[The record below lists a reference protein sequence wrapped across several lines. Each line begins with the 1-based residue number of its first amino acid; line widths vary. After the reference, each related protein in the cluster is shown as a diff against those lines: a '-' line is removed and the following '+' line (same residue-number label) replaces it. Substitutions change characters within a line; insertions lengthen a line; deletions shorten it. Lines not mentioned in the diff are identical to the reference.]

1 MKLYDEQ
8 GENKPSKAEQRLVYF
23 VAITAIVVVV
33 VQIAKAFGAW
43 GD

>member
-1 MKLYDEQ
+1 VKLYDEQ
-8 GENKPSKAEQRLVYF
+8 DENKPSKAEQRLAYF

>member
-8 GENKPSKAEQRLVYF
+8 DENKPSKAEQRLVYF

-33 VQIAKAFGAW
+33 VQLAKAFGAW

>member
-8 GENKPSKAEQRLVYF
+8 DEDKPSKAEQRLVYF

>member
-1 MKLYDEQ
+1 VKLYDEQ
-8 GENKPSKAEQRLVYF
+8 DENKPSKAEQRLVYF

-33 VQIAKAFGAW
+33 VQLAKAFGAW